1 MILSQ
6 KFQMHFK
13 TCTLLGQG
21 FTKSTNI
28 TSPSSLLFGDFI
40 RKCNLANDSVNLFIT
55 THINLE

>member
-1 MILSQ
+1 M
-6 KFQMHFK
+6 FQMHFK

-21 FTKSTNI
+21 FNKSTNI